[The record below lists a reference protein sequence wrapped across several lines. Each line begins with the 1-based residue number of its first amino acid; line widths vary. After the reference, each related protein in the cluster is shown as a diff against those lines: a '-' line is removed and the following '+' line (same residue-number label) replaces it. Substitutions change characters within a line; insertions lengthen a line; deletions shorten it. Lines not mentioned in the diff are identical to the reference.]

1 MSNRIKT
8 IFCVVIVA
16 LLLFAT
22 ACSQTASNIKT
33 ETVLETST
41 IEKND
46 ETTSLVTTEAE
57 ISESVTTS
65 TTEPTAALAVERA
78 FTINGVLV
86 DATGSS
92 AGDSTIAYV
101 ERVLKE
107 LPSYCYD
114 SCVRYIYLLDEF
126 PEEKANV
133 NAISRLDLQT
143 IYIKT
148 VGNSN
153 SKLKSVIY
161 HEFGHFF
168 DWEKGNETFFSR
180 EDEWIILL
188 SEEGSKIKGYSGGI
202 SDELSY
208 SLESFAVAF
217 DAYHTGTI
225 NGKPFDLQAQCPGM
239 YRCINNLVR
248 K

>member
-8 IFCVVIVA
+8 IFCVAIA
-16 LLLFAT
+16 AFLLFAT
-22 ACSQTASNIKT
+22 ACEQAASNIKT
-33 ETVLETST
+33 ETIPETNT

-46 ETTSLVTTEAE
+46 ETTTLVTTETETTVKVTTPA
-57 ISESVTTS
+57 SESTTAM
-65 TTEPTAALAVERA
+65 TVERA

-86 DATGSS
+86 DAAGSS

-107 LPSYCYD
+107 LPDYCFD
-114 SCVRYIYLLDEF
+114 SCVRYIYLLDEI
-126 PEEKANV
+126 PEVDGNV
-133 NAISRLDLQT
+133 NGISRLDLQT

-148 VGNSN
+148 AGNSK

-168 DWEKGNETFFSR
+168 DWEKGNETFFSC
-180 EDEWIILL
+180 EDEWMALL
-188 SEEGSKIKGYSGGI
+188 SEEGDRVKDYSGGI

-208 SLESFAVAF
+208 SLESFAMVF

-225 NGKPFDLQAQCPGM
+225 NGKSFDLQTQCPGM
-239 YRCINNLVR
+239 YRCINRLVG